1 MKKIANL
8 MAFSIT
14 AASVPT
20 VMADHYPEIETV
32 EVTANA
38 FKEFKGI
45 NLDLT
50 SSPDASA
57 LLRQVPGAS
66 FNTNGPLTTLPQ
78 YRGMVSQRLSIAV
91 DGHQTI
97 SGGPNLMDPPLQY
110 APAALLSEL
119 TVTRGIAPISAA
131 PQTIGGH
138 IEATLWEGEFSK
150 NNNTTTTGRVVAGL
164 QSVDSSYQIAAMA
177 AAANKNHKIAISL
190 LQEQGDDA
198 QFDGGEITPTEYER
212 QRTGI
217 QYSWQTEQQ
226 EFNIRYS
233 NNKTDDAGTA
243 VLPMDIQYID
253 SEVVNLDYLIH
264 LDNWRIS
271 ANFTDTDVEHSMSNF
286 HLRAAPMPARW
297 RANLATAEGTSFG
310 LQAESTD
317 ETGGWTLGIDSSK
330 ESHDSDI
337 SNPNNGMFFV
347 RNFNNSQQE
356 ILSAYTERQQVINE
370 KTKLTAG
377 IRANKIT
384 VDADEV
390 GSSMA
395 MMMPMVA
402 TLQNDFNN
410 TDREQTF
417 NNIDA
422 MARLNYQASETL
434 SYTAAVSHKSRAPVY
449 QELYLWLPLQA
460 TAGLADG
467 KNYIGNVN
475 LDSETSDEIELGVDL
490 IGDKFFI
497 APRIFYRNIDDYI
510 QGTPSTNMA
519 ANMVS
524 NMMAGDPN
532 PLQFNNVDAVMYG
545 FDIEWQY
552 LISDQWQLQGT
563 VNYVRGELRNGDDDL
578 YRIAPPSARISANYS
593 HSNWNMSLTG
603 MAFAKQDNVASVN
616 DEIET
621 SGYALFDLTGGIQ
634 LSANLS
640 INAGVNNVFDR
651 QYNDHLAGVNRA
663 GGSDVGVGERIPGY
677 GRNLFARAV
686 WAW

>member
-1 MKKIANL
+1 VKKLTNLIAL
-8 MAFSIT
+8 TISAVTTQTAMAEHLP
-14 AASVPT
+14 V
-20 VMADHYPEIETV
+20 V
-32 EVTANA
+32 EVTADP
-38 FKEFKGI
+38 FKKFQGI
-45 NLDLT
+45 NLNLA

-97 SGGPNLMDPPLQY
+97 SGGPNLMDPPMQS

-138 IEATLWEGEFSK
+138 IDATLWEGEFSQD
-150 NNNTTTTGRVVAGL
+150 NNTTTSGRVITGL
-164 QSVDSSYQIAAMA
+164 QSVDSSYQIAIMA
-177 AAANKNHKIAISL
+177 AAATRNHKIAITL

-198 QFDGGEITPTEYER
+198 EFGGGEIMPTEYER

-217 QYSWQTEQQ
+217 QYSWQTERQ

-233 NNKTDDAGTA
+233 NSKTGDAGTPA
-243 VLPMDIQYID
+243 LAMDIEYID
-253 SEVVNLDYLIH
+253 SEVVNLDYAIN
-264 LDNWRIS
+264 LDNWRLS
-271 ANFTDTDVEHSMSNF
+271 ANFTDTDVKHSMSNF
-286 HLRAAPMPARW
+286 HLRSAPIHARW
-297 RANLATAEGTSFG
+297 RSNLATAEGTIFG
-310 LQAESTD
+310 LKAESTD
-317 ETGGWTLGIDSSK
+317 ETGGWTLGIDGS
-330 ESHDSDI
+330 EQSHDSDI
-337 SNPNNGMFFV
+337 SNPNNNMFFV
-347 RNFNNSQQE
+347 RNFNNAQQE
-356 ILSAYTERQQVINE
+356 LLSAYIERQQIIND
-370 KTKLTAG
+370 KMKVTAG
-377 IRANKIT
+377 VRANRIT
-384 VDADEV
+384 MDSDEA
-390 GSSMA
+390 GSSMG

-410 TDREQTF
+410 ADREQTF

-422 MARLNYQASETL
+422 MARLDYQASEIL
-434 SYTAAVSHKSRAPVY
+434 SYTASVSHKSRAPVY

-467 KNYIGNVN
+467 KNYIGNIN
-475 LDSETSDEIELGVDL
+475 LESEISDEIELGFDL

-497 APRIFYRNIDDYI
+497 APRIFYRNIDNYI
-510 QGTPSTNMA
+510 QGAPSTNMA

-532 PLQFNNVDAVMYG
+532 PLQFSNVDAVMYG
-545 FDIEWQY
+545 LDIEWQY
-552 LISDQWQLQGT
+552 LISDHWQLHGT
-563 VNYVRGELRNGDDDL
+563 VNYVRGELRGGDDNL

-603 MAFAKQDNVASVN
+603 MVFAKQDNVASFN
-616 DEIET
+616 DETET

-663 GGSDVGVGERIPGY
+663 NGSDVPVGQRIPGY
-677 GRNLFARAV
+677 GRNVFARAV